1 MIALIKL
8 YLQAAFAMVILYL
21 ITYVVMGL
29 L

>member
-8 YLQAAFAMVILYL
+8 YLQAAIAMVVLYL